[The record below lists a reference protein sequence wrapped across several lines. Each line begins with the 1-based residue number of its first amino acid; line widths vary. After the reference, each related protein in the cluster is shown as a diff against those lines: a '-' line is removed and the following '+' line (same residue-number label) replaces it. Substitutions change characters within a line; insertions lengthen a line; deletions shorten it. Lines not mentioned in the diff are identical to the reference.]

1 MIASSPLE
9 IAFGREVPA
18 PTPLVDYEAPMTEAT
33 RHRLHDLGLLLL
45 RVCAGVTMIGAHGW
59 PKLLRFSELSESFP
73 DPIGVGATLSLT
85 LALFAEVVCS
95 ALIVLGLFTRLA
107 AIPAAFTMIVA
118 AFVIHADDPWNKKEL
133 ALAYLV
139 VFATLALTGAG
150 RHSLDARLPGKLG
163 KLR

>member
-1 MIASSPLE
+1 
-9 IAFGREVPA
+9 
-18 PTPLVDYEAPMTEAT
+18 MTDAT

-59 PKLLRFSELSESFP
+59 PKLLRFSELSGSFP
-73 DPIGVGATLSLT
+73 DPIGVGSTVSLT

-95 ALIVLGLFTRLA
+95 AAIVVGLFTRLA